1 MTTRE
6 PTLIGTGRRVVTS
19 PARALEADPGD
30 PPGGL
35 RIVRAGRTMADI
47 ELRDDER
54 YVVGRHDAADVSF
67 DDPAV
72 SRLHGVLRQQLG
84 RWLFED
90 HDSGNGSM
98 LWRAG
103 QPAPLPITA
112 RSAVAIAVGDAIELG
127 TDRARIEFVARPT
140 PRRGDLGAVSLSDAA
155 REFDRMLS
163 LAAHTRAPVF
173 LYGPPGCGKTHAAR
187 QIHLRGR
194 NDGPFVPINCARL
207 PQDASALHSELL
219 GHVRGAFTGA
229 ESDRVGKLI
238 HAAGGTL
245 FLDEADSLPELGQG
259 FLLDVLEGTG
269 DLAPLGGRTPLL
281 QAPVFRLISASKR
294 PLGQS
299 ALRDDLCERLA
310 SGHLWQVPTLE
321 QRRADIPG
329 LLQLFA
335 REQSTLL
342 GVEINLPDDAIALAR
357 VAEWPGQV
365 RQLKATI
372 AVLAQIA
379 VARLPLDQPLPR
391 RLTVT
396 RRALEAQLDERVRG
410 FGQHPPAVAAA
421 SVAEVEPV
429 SHKADPRRLTRA
441 QLAATLAE
449 VSGNQSAA
457 ARRLGIARN
466 TLARRAREFGLT

>member
-1 MTTRE
+1 M
-6 PTLIGTGRRVVTS
+6 
-19 PARALEADPGD
+19 
-30 PPGGL
+30 
-35 RIVRAGRTMADI
+35 RAGRATAEI

-54 YVVGRHDAADVSF
+54 YVLGRHDAADVSF

-72 SRLHGVLRQQLG
+72 SRLHGVLRQQRG

-90 HDSGNGSM
+90 HDSGNGSV
-98 LWRAG
+98 LWRTD
-103 QPAPLPITA
+103 QPAPLPIAA
-112 RSAVAIAVGDAIELG
+112 RSAVAVAIGDAIELG
-127 TDRARIEFVARPT
+127 TDRARIEFVARPA
-140 PRRGDLGAVSLSDAA
+140 PRRADLNAVSASDAA
-155 REFDRMLS
+155 REFDRKLT
-163 LAAHTRAPVF
+163 LGARTRAPVF

-187 QIHLRGR
+187 QIHLRGC
-194 NDGPFVPINCARL
+194 NAGPFVPVNCARL

-229 ESDRVGKLI
+229 DADRTGKLI

-245 FLDEADSLPELGQG
+245 FLDEVDSLPELGQG

-281 QAPVFRLISASKR
+281 QAPIFRLVSASKL

-299 ALRDDLCERLA
+299 ALRDDLCQRLA
-310 SGHLWQVPTLE
+310 SGHLWRVPTLAE
-321 QRRADIPG
+321 RREDIPG

-342 GVEINLPDDAIALAR
+342 GVEIELPDDAIVLAR
-357 VAEWPGQV
+357 TADWPGQV

-379 VARLPLDQPLPR
+379 VARLPPDQPLPR
-391 RLTVT
+391 KLTLT
-396 RRALEAQLDERVRG
+396 RREFEAQLDEREQG
-410 FGQHPPAVAAA
+410 FGRRAPMLAAA
-421 SVAEVEPV
+421 TSSDVEPV

-441 QLAATLAE
+441 QLAAVLAE
-449 VSGNQSAA
+449 VGGNQSAA

-466 TLARRAREFGLT
+466 TLARRAREFGLA